1 MFVLWHNLGD
11 GLRYLAFKLTRNNLT
26 APAVVFIKRILMKKL
41 NKLAVLLA
49 TVAVAGGV
57 MAQSA
62 DDNWRDNSGELHWMN
77 GTNELC
83 WRDNFWTPA
92 TAGVGCDGALAQ
104 AKPVPARPQPVSQK
118 VTYSADAFF
127 DFDKSVLKPQGRAT
141 LDKFVNDI
149 RGLNIETIIST
160 GHTDSIGSMAYNQR
174 LSVRRAQA
182 VKNYLVMK
190 GIPANQ
196 IVVEG
201 KGETMPVATNKT
213 RAGRAQN
220 RRVEIEVVGSR

>member
-1 MFVLWHNLGD
+1 
-11 GLRYLAFKLTRNNLT
+11 
-26 APAVVFIKRILMKKL
+26 MKKL

-49 TVAVAGGV
+49 TVAVAGSAV
-57 MAQSA
+57 AQSA

-92 TAGVGCDGALAQ
+92 TAGMNCDGALVAG
-104 AKPVPARPQPVSQK
+104 KPAPAPARQA
-118 VTYSADAFF
+118 VTEKLTYAADAFF
-127 DFDKSVLKPQGRAT
+127 DFDKATLKPQGRAT
-141 LDKFVNDI
+141 LDKFANDI
-149 RGLNIETIIST
+149 RGIRIETLITT
-160 GHTDSIGSMAYNQR
+160 GHTDSIGPAAYNQR
-174 LSVRRAQA
+174 LSVRRANT

-190 GIPANQ
+190 GVPANL

-201 KGETMPVATNKT
+201 RGETMPVATNKT
-213 RAGRAQN
+213 RAGRAKN